1 VSEQHADGRPI
12 RGHRIHHLH
21 NAALILLALSLQA
34 CSGLATYGLDRA
46 RDLSDVVD
54 VRYGT
59 GLGLGVFVQCMWP
72 LPLGVG
78 LGASSESY
86 SRQWFGRKS
95 VEIRDGVFA
104 HAIVIGTEG
113 HGADDDSTTG
123 SLNFLG
129 LNACGG
135 HIYSKDWRGTDAWF
149 HSPAGD
155 PPQLDRFR
163 IGATVFLPGV
173 NGGLFLNVGE
183 IFDFLTGLVG
193 YDLMRD
199 DGIPKYALVAD

>member
-1 VSEQHADGRPI
+1 MH
-12 RGHRIHHLH
+12 
-21 NAALILLALSLQA
+21 A
-34 CSGLATYGLDRA
+34 CSGLATYGLNRA

-59 GLGLGVFVQCMWP
+59 GLGLGLFAQCMWP
-72 LPLGVG
+72 VSLGFG

-95 VEIRDGVFA
+95 VVMRDGVFA
-104 HAIVIGTEG
+104 HIIIVGVEG
-113 HGADDDSTTG
+113 HGADGDSTTG

-129 LNACGG
+129 LNAAGPDPG
-135 HIYSKDWRGTDAWF
+135 DWRWSKEWRPTEEWF
-149 HSPAGD
+149 ESPAGD
-155 PPQLDRFR
+155 PPPLDRFR

-173 NGGLFLNVGE
+173 NGGLFLNFGE
-183 IFDFLTGLVG
+183 AVDFLTGLVG

-199 DGIPKYALVAD
+199 DGIPKFALPVE